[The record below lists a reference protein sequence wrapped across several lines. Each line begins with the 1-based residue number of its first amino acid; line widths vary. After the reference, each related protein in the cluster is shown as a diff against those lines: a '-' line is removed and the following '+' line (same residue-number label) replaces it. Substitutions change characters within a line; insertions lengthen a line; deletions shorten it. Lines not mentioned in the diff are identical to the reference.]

1 AGNGGTGGSGGPG
14 GGGGS
19 GGSKGTT
26 DCASAGGDGGAG
38 GMGGTGGTGGPGG
51 GGAGGPSAGLFGAGT
66 ARFVTRS
73 AQLEGGTAGQGGLR
87 GSSVVRADDGQSAG
101 TLADSEANATPAD
114 FDGDGFTDPTDL
126 CPADAATGAGGCP
139 ARGAVLADSDGDGV
153 PDREDACPT
162 QSGISTN
169 GCPAPPGRI
178 KAKIRAGWTVGRNGT
193 LAKKLLVL
201 GAPPGAAIAVRCT
214 TRAAAKGSRAA
225 ARTRIRAGCPASR
238 RTYTVGASGKRSL
251 VLFMRRR
258 LRPGTRLTVI
268 VTAPRLIGKAVTFT
282 IRRGK
287 RPKVKTQCTAPGS
300 ATPRNSC

>member
-1 AGNGGTGGSGGPG
+1 
-14 GGGGS
+14 
-19 GGSKGTT
+19 
-26 DCASAGGDGGAG
+26 
-38 GMGGTGGTGGPGG
+38 MGGTGGPGGPGG

-66 ARFVTRS
+66 ARFVTRN

-126 CPADAATGAGGCP
+126 CPADAATGADGCP

-153 PDREDACPT
+153 PDRDDACPT
-162 QSGISTN
+162 QSGTSAN
-169 GCPAPPGRI
+169 GCPEPAVNIAARI
-178 KAKIRAGWTVGRNGT
+178 KARISAGWTVGRNGT
-193 LAKKLLVL
+193 FAKKLLVS
-201 GAPPGAAIAVRCT
+201 GAPGGAAITVRCT
-214 TRAAAKGSRAA
+214 TRAAAKASA
-225 ARTRIRAGCPASR
+225 ARTPVGAGCPASR
-238 RTYTVGASGKRSL
+238 RRYSVGASGRRSL
-251 VLFMRRR
+251 VVFTRRR